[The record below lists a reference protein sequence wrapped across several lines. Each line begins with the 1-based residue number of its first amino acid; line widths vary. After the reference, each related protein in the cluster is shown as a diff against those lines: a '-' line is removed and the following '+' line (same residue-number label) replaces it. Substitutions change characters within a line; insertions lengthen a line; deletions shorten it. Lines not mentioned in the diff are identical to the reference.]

1 MKYKIWTM
9 KYILNQINYSGL
21 KESVLGKGR
30 EWFFYKPDIP
40 QNIEVLVCFFLKF
53 HIQST
58 KTRINKS

>member
-30 EWFFYKPDIP
+30 EWFFYKPDI
-40 QNIEVLVCFFLKF
+40 L
-53 HIQST
+53 
-58 KTRINKS
+58 